1 MLVARFASAE
11 ALRGWEDS
19 SERAEWLRR
28 AEPLTEG
35 APAHHRLSGIEG
47 WFALPGRVVSAPKR
61 WKTAVVTFPLICP
74 VVLAVTGLVG
84 GQLARLPLPLRAAA
98 VPLVAV
104 PLVTWAFL
112 PVIARVARGWLLS

>member
-1 MLVARFASAE
+1 M
-11 ALRGWEDS
+11 
-19 SERAEWLRR
+19 
-28 AEPLTEG
+28 
-35 APAHHRLSGIEG
+35 
-47 WFALPGRVVSAPKR
+47 SAPKR

-104 PLVTWAFL
+104 PLMTWAFL
-112 PVIARVARGWLLS
+112 PVIARVARGGLLS

>member
-74 VVLAVTGLVG
+74 VVLAVTGWWVG
-84 GQLARLPLPLRAAA
+84 SSPGFRCRCAPPRSR
-98 VPLVAV
+98 
-104 PLVTWAFL
+104 WS
-112 PVIARVARGWLLS
+112 RCRW